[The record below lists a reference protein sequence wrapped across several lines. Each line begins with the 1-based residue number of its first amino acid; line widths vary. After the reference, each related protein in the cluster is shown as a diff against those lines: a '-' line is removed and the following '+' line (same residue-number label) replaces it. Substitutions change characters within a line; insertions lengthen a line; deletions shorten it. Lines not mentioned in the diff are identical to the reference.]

1 MISEQWGQTRL
12 SGWESCCDKQVAV
25 QSSLTPLL
33 LLVAS
38 VVSCSSPSEPCDE
51 PDTMRGEWTYQATQ
65 DAPASATVHG
75 SMVISTRR
83 CADFQGVLD
92 VVEVLPT
99 GDSRRV
105 SGPLSGTVL
114 DSTLVRFEAIIG
126 GATREHLARISADSI
141 TGDWVQALSGAAAS
155 GRFAARRVGPP

>member
-1 MISEQWGQTRL
+1 MTSEQWGQTRL
-12 SGWESCCDKQVAV
+12 NGDALRAIGFARV

-33 LLVAS
+33 LLAS
-38 VVSCSSPSEPCDE
+38 AIACSSPSAPCDE
-51 PDTMRGEWTYQATQ
+51 PGRMRGEWTYQATQ
-65 DAPASATVHG
+65 EAPASATLNG

-105 SGPLSGTVL
+105 SGPVSGTVL
-114 DSTLVRFEAIIG
+114 DSTLVRFEVIIG
-126 GATREHLARISADSI
+126 GTTREHLARLSADSI

-155 GRFAARRVGPP
+155 GRFAGRRVGSQ